1 MKSIRV
7 LVLMVLGLQVSAIFA
22 SESELRPENAAI
34 TDSKAETIQKNA
46 IDTTAN
52 ALKFLQRVGFEG
64 EDLLITPELAQTKA
78 GYIIIATDYDGRIM
92 RVHTPLGELKV
103 LAQAHINPESI
114 NSLSGI
120 ELKLLRPTHYTKLW
134 GMGEILYVLTKLDG
148 KVLVRDSEVPDPG
161 CDNKHIRYEGLDDAL
176 IGRVNDRVNSFFKNP
191 DDKYSH
197 DKGKKLFG
205 KALWKKNT
213 CERPKNP
220 FFKAS
225 IIKIGTPLTEQD
237 TLSEFLYY
245 ELSSGLCYSLCLVAS
260 CAIMKFITTEYK
272 HLFSGLTAGNQGLQ

>member
-1 MKSIRV
+1 MKSIRI

-52 ALKFLQRVGFEG
+52 ALKFLQKVGLEG
-64 EDLLITPELAQTKA
+64 EDLLITPVPAQTKA
-78 GYIIIATDYDGRIM
+78 GYIIIATDYYGGIM
-92 RVHTPLGELKV
+92 RVFTPLGELKV
-103 LAQAHINPESI
+103 PAQAHINLESV

-120 ELKLLRPTHYTKLW
+120 ELKLLRPTHYTQLW
-134 GMGEILYVLTKLDG
+134 GMDEILYVLTKLDG
-148 KVLVRDSEVPDPG
+148 KALVRDSEVPDPG
-161 CDNKHIRYEGLDDAL
+161 CDNKHIRFEGQDDAL
-176 IGRVNDRVNSFFKNP
+176 IGRVNDRINSFFKAPN
-191 DDKYSH
+191 DMYSH

-205 KALWKKNT
+205 KVLWKKNT

-225 IIKIGTPLTEQD
+225 IIKIGAPLTEQD
-237 TLSEFLYY
+237 TLSKFLYD
-245 ELSSGLCYSLCLVAS
+245 ELTYNLCLVAS
-260 CAIMKFITTEYK
+260 CAIMKFITTKYK
-272 HLFSGLTAGNQGLQ
+272 QPCSGLTAGNQGLQYA